1 MFAVTTG
8 LGVDK
13 QAARFEAEHD
23 DYSSIMIKAIA
34 DRLAEAFAE
43 TMHARVR
50 RDLWGYAADEAL
62 SNVELIAEKYRGIR
76 PAPGYPACPD
86 HVVKTPLFALIGA
99 DEIGMSIT
107 ESFAMLP
114 ASSVSGFY
122 FANPAARYFAVGRI
136 GNDQVAD
143 VARRRDET
151 VDVVERRLA
160 PNL

>member
-1 MFAVTTG
+1 MFAVTAG

-13 QAARFEAEHD
+13 LAARFEAEHD
-23 DYSSIMIKAIA
+23 DYSSIMLKAIA

-50 RDLWGYAADEAL
+50 RDLWGYAADETLDNA
-62 SNVELIAEKYRGIR
+62 ELIAEKYRGIR

-86 HVVKTPLFALIGA
+86 HVVKAPMFALLGT

-122 FANPAARYFAVGRI
+122 FANAASRYFAVGRI
-136 GNDQVAD
+136 GNDQVED
-143 VARRRDET
+143 VARRQHQT
-151 VDVVERRLA
+151 VDEVERRLA